1 MFPLMKINLMCFLKI
16 LHNRFYILVCY
27 LRYFWFL
34 AHCDSLVLPTHH
46 RILHTIKNALTN
58 IENAI
63 FSRVPLISRQSNP
76 QVKTSK
82 QYDNALLLFW
92 LPIKLLIIFRT
103 TCPFRNSVSVV
114 LRQFCQ
120 LSKFE
125 ICRQCSTAALSHY
138 GPIQPQANINWFH
151 FQRLLS

>member
-1 MFPLMKINLMCFLKI
+1 MLTINL
-16 LHNRFYILVCY
+16 
-27 LRYFWFL
+27 FL
-34 AHCDSLVLPTHH
+34 AMLSVPQCFVRPNEARKAADDSKLRFAHIDGDH
-46 RILHTIKNALTN
+46 LTLLN
-58 IENAI
+58 VYHAFKQNMED
-63 FSRVPLISRQSNP
+63 P

-82 QYDNALLLFW
+82 QYDHALLWFW

>member
-1 MFPLMKINLMCFLKI
+1 MLIITF
-16 LHNRFYILVCY
+16 
-27 LRYFWFL
+27 FL
-34 AHCDSLVLPTHH
+34 AMLSVPQCFVRPNEARKAADDSKLRFAHIDGDH
-46 RILHTIKNALTN
+46 LTLLN
-58 IENAI
+58 VYHAFKQNMED
-63 FSRVPLISRQSNP
+63 P

-82 QYDNALLLFW
+82 QYDHALLLFW

>member
-1 MFPLMKINLMCFLKI
+1 MLSVPQCFVRPNEARKAADDSKL
-16 LHNRFYILVCY
+16 RF
-27 LRYFWFL
+27 
-34 AHCDSLVLPTHH
+34 AHIDGDH
-46 RILHTIKNALTN
+46 LTLLN
-58 IENAI
+58 VYHAFKQNMED
-63 FSRVPLISRQSNP
+63 P

-82 QYDNALLLFW
+82 QYDHALLLF
-92 LPIKLLIIFRT
+92 KLLIIFRT

-138 GPIQPQANINWFH
+138 GPIQPQANIN
-151 FQRLLS
+151 

>member
-1 MFPLMKINLMCFLKI
+1 MLIITF
-16 LHNRFYILVCY
+16 
-27 LRYFWFL
+27 FL
-34 AHCDSLVLPTHH
+34 AMLSVPQCFVRPNEARKAADDSKLRFAHIDGDH
-46 RILHTIKNALTN
+46 LTLLN
-58 IENAI
+58 VYHAFKQNMED
-63 FSRVPLISRQSNP
+63 P
-76 QVKTSK
+76 QVKPSK
-82 QYDNALLLFW
+82 QYDHALLLFW